1 MVIEP
6 TTLEERSNPG
16 AFARDGFTGFLSPDS
31 EKDGG

>member
-16 AFARDGFTGFLSPDS
+16 AFAGDGFTGF
-31 EKDGG
+31 